1 MNDLFSIKDFIPHG
15 YCLAWSPGLLW
26 LHVISDLLITFS
38 YYSIPLS
45 LIYFIRQ
52 RKDLPYPWL
61 VGLFAGFIVACGTT
75 HLLSIITIWI
85 PLYWLDGF
93 VKSITAI
100 VSLVT
105 AVLML
110 WIIPRALSLPS
121 AAQLHAE
128 IQQRKDAEEALKESE
143 YRWKFAIEGAGDG
156 VWDLD
161 LVSNTVFF
169 SKRWKEL
176 LGFTEDEIGNSLDEW
191 ESRLHPDDKT
201 YSLDAVQAY
210 LEGRTPT
217 YTNEHRLKCKN
228 GSYKWVL
235 TRGMIVSRSE
245 EGKPLRMIGTHTDIS
260 ERKQME
266 EKLRDSDA
274 FNVCILDSLTSQI
287 AVLDTQGVIISVN
300 NAWLDFAKGNGLPE
314 CSQNMLGIN
323 YLDVCK
329 HASNQPYGD
338 EASAAYTGIKAVL
351 NGEQEAF
358 YLEYPCHSPDQQ
370 RWFYMTVSPL
380 HGSRRG
386 VVVRHLNITEV
397 KQAEK
402 VLIQLKAMIDISL
415 DGFWIVDLMGNLIQ
429 VNQAYAQISGYSIDE
444 LTSMSIAQL
453 EAQENAEQIR
463 AHSATVIA
471 EGYDRFETRHRCKD
485 GHIIDV
491 EISVAF
497 LPEFQQFCV
506 FCRDITARKA
516 MEEELKASEAKFRS
530 IIEVSPVPMA
540 LLSDEQLSLTFLNPA
555 FIETF
560 GYTRDD
566 IPTLN
571 EWWPKAYP
579 DPDYQ
584 NWVKATWQTAL
595 EKAQQEHTDAP
606 PLEVVIHCKNNSIK
620 TVIVSAAEILNSAHE
635 HLVILY
641 DVTQLKQ
648 IEAKLN
654 AIFNASVEGIVTI
667 DMCDIIVSANTAVET
682 IFGYKPEEL
691 AGCHISKLMPLLPI
705 TINDGSAPIAE
716 KRAGQIQEIE
726 GRHKNGSVVP
736 LDLSIAAYSLD
747 DANYL
752 TYIVRDV
759 SLRKQQ
765 EHQDKEHLDQLAHVT
780 RLGLMGEMASGIAH
794 EVNQPLVAVSG
805 YTQVSL
811 NLISVENPD
820 LVALS
825 EILIKTQQ
833 QALRAGQIIHRMR
846 EFVKSHAKHRSSNNI
861 NTLIYDAASLCAAEL
876 KKNNID
882 LIFELQNNLPPVYV
896 DQVQIE
902 QVIINL
908 IRNSIDALKCQ
919 FAKQHRH
926 LTILSQLTLNNGVQV
941 SVRDNGPGIDLDQ
954 QQKILMPFYTTKTN
968 GMGMGLSISRSLV
981 EAHEGTLHFDSQPGN
996 GATFYFTLPIQ

>member
-1 MNDLFSIKDFIPHG
+1 MNNLFSIKDFIPHG

-93 VKSITAI
+93 VKGITAI
-100 VSLVT
+100 ISLVS
-105 AVLML
+105 AAMML

-121 AAQLHAE
+121 TSQLHAE
-128 IQQRKDAEEALKESE
+128 IQQRKAAEEALRESE

-156 VWDLD
+156 VWDFD
-161 LVSNTVFF
+161 VVNNTVFF
-169 SKRWKEL
+169 SKRWKEM

-191 ESRLHPDDKT
+191 EKRLHPEDKAV
-201 YSLDAVQAY
+201 SLAVVHAY
-210 LEGRTPT
+210 LEGKTPT
-217 YTNEHRLKCKN
+217 YMHEHRVRCKD
-228 GSYKWVL
+228 GSYKWIL
-235 TRGMIVSRSE
+235 ARGMVVSRSE
-245 EGKPLRMIGTHTDIS
+245 EGKPLRMIGTQTDIS

-274 FNVCILDSLTSQI
+274 LNVSILDSLTSQI
-287 AVLDTQGVIISVN
+287 AVLDAQGVIISVN
-300 NAWLDFAKGNGLPE
+300 NAWRSFAKENGLPE
-314 CSQNMLGIN
+314 YNDMLGIN

-329 HASNQPYGD
+329 HAINQPYGD
-338 EASAAYTGIKAVL
+338 EASAAYAGIKAVL
-351 NGEQEAF
+351 NGEQGAF
-358 YLEYPCHSPDQQ
+358 SLEYPCHSPNQQ
-370 RWFYMTVSPL
+370 RWFYMIVSPL

-386 VVVRHLNITEV
+386 VVVRHLNITER
-397 KQAEK
+397 KQAER

-444 LTSMSIAQL
+444 LTNMSIAQV
-453 EAQENAEQIR
+453 EVVENAEQIR
-463 AHSATVIA
+463 THIAKVID
-471 EGYDRFETRHRCKD
+471 EGYDRFETRHRRKD
-485 GHIIDV
+485 GHILDV

-506 FCRDITARKA
+506 FCRDITNRKA
-516 MEEELKASEAKFRS
+516 MEDELKANEAKFRS
-530 IIEVSPVPMA
+530 IIEASPVPMA
-540 LLSDEQLSLTFLNPA
+540 LNDEHLNITFLNPA
-555 FIETF
+555 FVQTF
-560 GYTRDD
+560 GYSLSD
-566 IPTLN
+566 IPTVAD
-571 EWWPKAYP
+571 WWPKAYP
-579 DPDYQ
+579 DPDYRQ
-584 NWVKATWQTAL
+584 WVKTTWQTTLDKVRKEQAEFL
-595 EKAQQEHTDAP
+595 PMEC
-606 PLEVVIHCKNNSIK
+606 VIHCKNNNIK
-620 TVIVSAAEILNSAHE
+620 TVIVSAAEIINSAHE

-654 AIFNASVEGIVTI
+654 AIFNASVEGIITI
-667 DMCDIIVSANTAVET
+667 DKDNIMVSANTAVET
-682 IFGYKPEEL
+682 IFGFKPEEL
-691 AGCHISKLMPLLPI
+691 VGSRINKLMPSLPI
-705 TINDGSAPIAE
+705 TINDDSAAIAE
-716 KRAGQIQEIE
+716 KHAGQIKEIE

-736 LDLSIAAYSLD
+736 LELSIAGYSLD

-794 EVNQPLVAVSG
+794 EVNQPLVAVSS

-811 NLISVENPD
+811 NLINAENPD

-846 EFVKSHAKHRSSNNI
+846 EFVKSHAKQRSSHNI
-861 NTLIYDAASLCAAEL
+861 NTLIHDAASLCVTEL
-876 KKNNID
+876 KKNNIE
-882 LIFELQNNLPPVYV
+882 LIFELQHNLPLVYV

-908 IRNSIDALKCQ
+908 LRNSIDALKHLPAQ
-919 FAKQHRH
+919 QHRH
-926 LTILSQLTLNNGVQV
+926 VTILSQLTANNGLQV
-941 SVRDNGPGIDLDQ
+941 SVKDNGPGIDLEQ

-981 EAHEGTLHFDSQPGN
+981 EAHDGTLHFDSQPKN
-996 GATFYFTLPIQ
+996 GTTFYFTLPIQQN